1 MSSNRQE
8 ASLQADNSS
17 VSNRNSSCN
26 ETINDC
32 ENNSKESVTSRKEEL
47 CSNNSVKLN
56 SEQSLEKLPNET
68 KQSLEK
74 PSDETTPKTNV
85 QVDSCDCNSEKA
97 TARFTKT
104 TGAFSVSFVKSSS
117 FSSIENTVEDA
128 KNKTRTE
135 CSSYSLTSD
144 VGSEERLSM
153 ISNQSDYESLINEE
167 PVEGD
172 TLFWVGVSAGNCYFN
187 KESDLQEWFT
197 TG

>member
-17 VSNRNSSCN
+17 DSNRNSSCN

-32 ENNSKESVTSRKEEL
+32 ENNSKESVTSSKEEL
-47 CSNNSVKLN
+47 YSNNSVKLN
-56 SEQSLEKLPNET
+56 SEQSLEKPPNET
-68 KQSLEK
+68 
-74 PSDETTPKTNV
+74 TAKTNV
-85 QVDSCDCNSEKA
+85 QVSLDSCDSNSAKA

-117 FSSIENTVEDA
+117 FSSIENTVEHA
-128 KNKTRTE
+128 KNKTRTPVSE

>member
-1 MSSNRQE
+1 MSFNRQE

-17 VSNRNSSCN
+17 TSNRNSSCN

-32 ENNSKESVTSRKEEL
+32 ENNSKENVTSSKEEL
-47 CSNNSVKLN
+47 CCNNSVKLN
-56 SEQSLEKLPNET
+56 SEQSLEKPPN
-68 KQSLEK
+68 
-74 PSDETTPKTNV
+74 ETTPKTNV
-85 QVDSCDCNSEKA
+85 QVDFCDCNSEKA

-104 TGAFSVSFVKSSS
+104 TGAFTVSFVKSSS
-117 FSSIENTVEDA
+117 FSSIENTVEHV
-128 KNKTRTE
+128 KNKTQTE